1 MKQLSSLSKFSFS
14 RIFSILAEI
23 SYLLIIFL
31 VPLWFAFVFPTFNMF
46 ELSKLLLFRFLISFF
61 TIFTLLYLLFQ
72 GRLKRIHKTLRKGA
86 YSTIIKL
93 FWPPLL
99 LILIL
104 GVLTPFSSNSLQSF
118 WGSYARQQGLLSY
131 LLYFS
136 WAVLLFFYL
145 IAKFISEGK
154 ELYNRKIKN
163 IIISILASSTLVA
176 IYGILQI
183 LNIDIFTWPEAPYL
197 TGRTLSS
204 FGQPNFLASFLL
216 FTIPLSAYYFF
227 KSKKIWS
234 KFIYAW
240 VLGLQILC
248 LYFTGSRAAILAL
261 IAILGIFIFKT
272 IFFGKVKTKHKIV
285 LGISLFGFALISL
298 ISINILIPGRMSS
311 ALDMKAGS
319 SAARVN
325 FFQSAASSILEKPLI
340 GHGLE
345 SGSDVFIKYYERD
358 WALHGQV
365 ATSADRAHNLIL
377 DILLT
382 SGFIGLLVFSLWYY
396 SYFKIVF
403 SQAKESE
410 NYKLSKALGFG
421 ALAYIFSLFFGFTII
436 VGEVYFWLFFALLAS
451 FVFVEKNGHLH
462 LAYRAED
469 FVFSDREKY
478 IWGAIVIFPIL
489 ASCLFINN
497 TYKTLKS
504 DYYLSQMDLAI
515 NSSQRVRAAGL
526 RQLIESIDAN
536 PTLIQKANYHL
547 AASFAK
553 YCSYDAYVDASEEVV
568 IKRELEELA
577 LKLDD
582 RDYLNIF
589 TKANI
594 YTCLEKPDL
603 AKKYYDKIIE
613 LSPSWPASYLELG
626 SHFAKI
632 DNIPEAIKY
641 FKLVE
646 INLPDTNSPLIN
658 EIHRKGVY
666 NYKHTMYKSL
676 AEAYMRQG
684 DYIASEKF
692 FQLAYHSFPSDY
704 SLLKKIADCHYLM
717 GDKKLALRYNLHGL
731 ALNPDDYT
739 WPLIVSILYDEL
751 GELDKAASY
760 KQMASDIA
768 PEHVLGD
775 LN

>member
-1 MKQLSSLSKFSFS
+1 MKQLSSLSKFSLS
-14 RIFSILAEI
+14 RIFSLLAEI
-23 SYLLIIFL
+23 SSLLIIFL
-31 VPLWFAFVFPTFNMF
+31 APLWFAFIFPTFNMF
-46 ELSKLLLFRFLISFF
+46 ELSKLLLFRFLLSFF
-61 TIFTLLYLLFQ
+61 SIFALLYLLTQ
-72 GRLKRIHKTLRKGA
+72 GRLKRIYKTLKGSERK
-86 YSTIIKL
+86 TIIKL

-99 LILIL
+99 LILTLSIL
-104 GVLTPFSSNSLQSF
+104 IPFSGNSLESF
-118 WGSYARQQGLLSY
+118 FGSYTRQQGLLSY
-131 LLYFS
+131 LLYFF
-136 WAVLLFFYL
+136 WAALLFFYL

-154 ELYNRKIKN
+154 EVYNRKIKN
-163 IIISILASSTLVA
+163 ILASILASSTLVA

-216 FTIPLSAYYFF
+216 FVIPLSTYYLL

-234 KFIYAW
+234 KFFYAW
-240 VLGLQILC
+240 ILGLQIIC

-272 IFFGKVKTKHKIV
+272 IFFAKVKARHKII
-285 LGISLFGFALISL
+285 LGISLFSFALISL

-325 FFQSAASSILEKPLI
+325 FFQAAASAILEKPLI

-345 SGSDVFIKYYERD
+345 SGSDVFISYYERD

-396 SYFKIVF
+396 SYFKIAF
-403 SQAKESE
+403 SLPKKSE
-410 NYKLSKALGFG
+410 NYKLSKALGLG

-436 VGEVYFWLFFALLAS
+436 VGELYFWLFFALLAS
-451 FVFVEKNGHLH
+451 FVFVENNKELH
-462 LAYRAED
+462 LAYGAEE
-469 FVFSDREKY
+469 FVLSNREKY
-478 IWGAIVIFPIL
+478 IWGALVIFPIFACL
-489 ASCLFINN
+489 LFINN
-497 TYKTLKS
+497 TFKTLKS
-504 DYYLSQMDLAI
+504 DYYFSQMDLAI
-515 NSSQRVRAAGL
+515 NSSQRAQAAGL
-526 RQLIESIDAN
+526 RQLIESINAN
-536 PTLIQKANYHL
+536 PVLIQKANYHL
-547 AASFAK
+547 GASFAK
-553 YCSYDAYVDASEEVV
+553 YCSYGDYVDLSEEVML
-568 IKRELEELA
+568 KRELD
-577 LKLDD
+577 KIVSQLDD
-582 RDYLNIF
+582 KAYLNIF
-589 TKANI
+589 SKANI
-594 YTCLEKPDL
+594 YNCLNKPDL
-603 AKKYYDKIIE
+603 AKRYYDKIIE
-613 LSPSWPASYLELG
+613 LSPSWPSSYLELG
-626 SHFAKI
+626 RHFAKN

-666 NYKHTMYKSL
+666 NYKYTMYKSL
-676 AEAYMRQG
+676 AETYMRQN
-684 DYIASEKF
+684 DYIAAEKF
-692 FQLAYHSFPSDY
+692 FQLAYHNYPSDY

-717 GDKKLALRYNLHGL
+717 GDKNLALRYNLHGL
-731 ALNPDDYT
+731 ALSPSDYT
-739 WPLIVSILYDEL
+739 WPLIVSILYSEL
-751 GELDKAASY
+751 GEADKAATY
-760 KQMASDIA
+760 MQMAKDIA
-768 PEHVLGD
+768 PEHVLED